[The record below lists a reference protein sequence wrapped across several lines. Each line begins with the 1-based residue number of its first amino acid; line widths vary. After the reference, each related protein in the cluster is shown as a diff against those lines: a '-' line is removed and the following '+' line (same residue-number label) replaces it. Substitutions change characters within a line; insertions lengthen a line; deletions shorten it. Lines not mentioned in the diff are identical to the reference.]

1 MTLYAYAGFRADDAV
16 GDIGARIGGS
26 GIQPKGLVHQD
37 TEAAVAAHQNG
48 ELIRSGRG
56 RSGGDIQNPAG
67 VFEKALHSKDLSAP
81 GRRVRV
87 FFRTARCVEFPGRA
101 VRFEKIGI
109 MSANQPGDAEP
120 NAGGRSEHRLLV
132 ERSAL
137 LDSAADGIFAVD
149 RDGIC
154 TFANR
159 ALTRLTDYSLEEFLG
174 ANIHDLI
181 HSRRPDGTPYPMN
194 ECPIYQC
201 VVKGAG
207 ARLENEVAWRKD
219 GVPVPVEYSTEPIVL
234 HGSAEGAVVTVRD
247 VSEQRAAREALQS
260 SERRLRLALAA
271 GRMGTW
277 LWDARTNRVHWD
289 EALERVFGL
298 EPGTFGGTYD
308 AFLELIHPDDRA
320 HVIERVDEAGRN
332 SSDYEV
338 EFRIRRRNGEVRWID
353 DRGQILSDASGR
365 RIGIT
370 GVCWDSTERREAE
383 QELRASSARQRAVLE
398 TALDG
403 IISIDRESR
412 IIEFNPA
419 AERIFGYRRDDV
431 VGKRM
436 PDLIIPAGLR
446 AGHWNGMEQH
456 LKTGHSA
463 ILGQRVELTALRA
476 DGTEFPVELAINR
489 ICGEP
494 PTFTGYVR
502 DITERRRYEADLKA
516 AREAAEDAN
525 QAKSQFLASMS
536 HELRTPLNAIIGY
549 SEMLQEE
556 ATELGAAELLPDLA
570 KIHTAGRHLLDLI
583 NDVLDLSKIEAGR
596 MELFREAFD
605 VCSAARDV
613 VDTALP
619 LAQKNGNELILNCPE
634 DAGSMNADLTKLRQ
648 SLLNLL
654 SNSSKFTQNGTI
666 RLEIERRRE
675 RSADRMIF
683 RVADTGIGIEPENVE
698 RLFEPF
704 EQADASTS
712 RRFGGTGLGLALS
725 RRFCRLMGGDLTATS
740 TPGEGSVF
748 TIELPVN
755 VAPLEADPKRRT
767 DAEPSSPG
775 ADVLV
780 VDDNPNA
787 RDLLDRTLRREGYR
801 TALASSGVEALEIAR
816 KLRPAAITL
825 DVMMPG
831 MDGWAVLG
839 QLKADPATC
848 DIPVIMVTVL
858 EDRNLAYSLGASDYL
873 TKPIDRERLASVL
886 RKHHCGRIPCPVL
899 VVEDDAG
906 SRRFLR
912 SILEH
917 ESWHVEEAEN
927 GVAALEWLSRSE
939 TVPELILLDLMM
951 PTMDGFELVN
961 TLRMNPEWRQIPI
974 IVITAKDITEED
986 RARLNGQVQ
995 QILTKGRIDREALL
1009 GELRQAL
1016 AGQRTAAG
1024 D

>member
-1 MTLYAYAGFRADDAV
+1 
-16 GDIGARIGGS
+16 
-26 GIQPKGLVHQD
+26 
-37 TEAAVAAHQNG
+37 
-48 ELIRSGRG
+48 
-56 RSGGDIQNPAG
+56 
-67 VFEKALHSKDLSAP
+67 
-81 GRRVRV
+81 
-87 FFRTARCVEFPGRA
+87 
-101 VRFEKIGI
+101 
-109 MSANQPGDAEP
+109 MSANRPADPEQDSS
-120 NAGGRSEHRLLV
+120 GRSEHRLLV

-137 LDSAADGIFAVD
+137 LDSAADGIYAID

-159 ALTRLTDYSLEEFLG
+159 ALTRLTGYSLEECLG
-174 ANIHDLI
+174 ANMHELI
-181 HSRRPDGTPYPMN
+181 HSRRVDGSPYPVE

-201 VVKGAG
+201 VASGMGAHVD
-207 ARLENEVAWRKD
+207 NEVAWRKD
-219 GVPVPVEYSTEPIVL
+219 STPVPVEYSTEPVVL
-234 HGSAEGAVVTVRD
+234 HGSTEGAVVTMRD

-289 EALERVFGL
+289 EALEKVFGL
-298 EPGTFGGTYD
+298 EPGSFGGTYD
-308 AFLELIHPDDRA
+308 AFLDLIYPDDRA
-320 HVIERVDEAGRN
+320 HVIETVNEAGRN
-332 SSDYEV
+332 GSDYEI
-338 EFRIRRRNGEVRWID
+338 EFRIQRTDGGIRWID
-353 DRGQILSDASGR
+353 DRGQVLSDPSGK
-365 RIGIT
+365 RIGIS
-370 GVCWDSTERREAE
+370 GVCWDSTERRQAE
-383 QELRASSARQRAVLE
+383 HELRAGEARNRAVLE

-403 IISIDRESR
+403 IISIDSRSR

-419 AERIFGYRRDDV
+419 AERIFGYRREDV
-431 VGKRM
+431 IGKPM
-436 PDLIIPAGLR
+436 PDLIIPAALR
-446 AGHWNGMEQH
+446 AGHRHGIERH
-456 LKTGHSA
+456 LKTGHSV
-463 ILGQRVELTALRA
+463 ILGQRVELMAVRA

-489 ICGEP
+489 ISGEP

-502 DITERRRYEADLKA
+502 DITERRRYEAELKT
-516 AREAAEDAN
+516 ARDAAEEAN

-556 ATELGAAELLPDLA
+556 AGELGAAELLPDLG

-596 MELFREAFD
+596 MELFRETFD
-605 VCSAARDV
+605 ACSAAQDV
-613 VDTALP
+613 MDTALP
-619 LAQKNGNELILNCPE
+619 LAQKNGNELILYCLE
-634 DAGSMNADLTKLRQ
+634 DAGSMHADMTKLRQ

-654 SNSSKFTQNGTI
+654 SNASKFTHNGTI
-666 RLEIERRRE
+666 RLEVERRRE
-675 RSADRMIF
+675 TSGDRMIF
-683 RVADTGIGIEPENVE
+683 RVSDTGIGIEPDKVE

-725 RRFCRLMGGDLTATS
+725 RRFCRLMGGDLTGTS
-740 TPGEGSVF
+740 SPGEGSVF

-767 DAEPSSPG
+767 EPEQPTPG

-787 RDLLDRTLRREGYR
+787 RDLLDRTLRKEGYR
-801 TALASSGVEALEIAR
+801 TALASSGVEALEMAR
-816 KLRPAAITL
+816 KLQPAAITL
-825 DVMMPG
+825 DVMLPG

-839 QLKADPATC
+839 QLKADPVTC

-873 TKPIDRERLASVL
+873 TKPIDRDRLAAVL

-917 ESWHVEEAEN
+917 ESWQVEEAEN
-927 GVAALEWLSRSE
+927 GVAALEWLNSHD

-961 TLRMNPEWRQIPI
+961 ALRVNPAWRQIPI
-974 IVITAKDITEED
+974 IVITAKDITEDD

-995 QILTKGRIDREALL
+995 RILSKGQIDREALL
-1009 GELRQAL
+1009 GELQRAL
-1016 AGQRTAAG
+1016 AGQRTASRR
-1024 D
+1024 

>member
-1 MTLYAYAGFRADDAV
+1 M
-16 GDIGARIGGS
+16 
-26 GIQPKGLVHQD
+26 
-37 TEAAVAAHQNG
+37 
-48 ELIRSGRG
+48 
-56 RSGGDIQNPAG
+56 
-67 VFEKALHSKDLSAP
+67 
-81 GRRVRV
+81 
-87 FFRTARCVEFPGRA
+87 
-101 VRFEKIGI
+101 
-109 MSANQPGDAEP
+109 
-120 NAGGRSEHRLLV
+120 

-137 LDSAADGIFAVD
+137 LDSAADGIYAID

-159 ALTRLTDYSLEEFLG
+159 ALTRLTGYSLEECLG
-174 ANIHDLI
+174 ANMHELI
-181 HSRRPDGTPYPMN
+181 HSRRPDGTPYPVVD
-194 ECPIYQC
+194 CPIYQC
-201 VVKGAG
+201 VANGTGAHVD
-207 ARLENEVAWRKD
+207 NEVAWRKD
-219 GVPVPVEYSTEPIVL
+219 GIPIPVAYSSEPIVL
-234 HGSAEGAVVTVRD
+234 HGSTEGAVVTMRD

-277 LWDARTNRVHWD
+277 LWDTRTNRVHWD
-289 EALERVFGL
+289 EALENVFGL
-298 EPGTFGGTYD
+298 EHGTFGGTYD
-308 AFLELIHPDDRA
+308 AFLELVHPDDRA
-320 HVIERVDEAGRN
+320 YVIEKINEAGRN
-332 SSDYEV
+332 GADYEI
-338 EFRIRRRNGEVRWID
+338 EFRVRRPDGTLRWID
-353 DRGQILSDASGR
+353 DRGQVVSDPSGK

-383 QELRASSARQRAVLE
+383 QELRLSEARQRAVLE

-403 IISIDRESR
+403 IVSIDRESR

-419 AERIFGYRRDDV
+419 AERIFGYRREDV
-431 VGKRM
+431 IGKPM
-436 PDLIIPAGLR
+436 PDLIIPAPLR
-446 AGHWNGMEQH
+446 AGHRSGIERH

-463 ILGQRVELTALRA
+463 ILGQRVELAALRA
-476 DGTEFPVELAINR
+476 DGTEFPVELAITR
-489 ICGEP
+489 ISGEP

-516 AREAAEDAN
+516 ARDAAEYAN

-556 ATELGAAELLPDLA
+556 AGELGAAELLPDLA

-596 MELFREAFD
+596 MELYRETFD

-619 LAQKNGNELILNCPE
+619 LAQKNGNELVLNCPE
-634 DAGSMNADLTKLRQ
+634 DAGSMHADLTKLRQ

-654 SNSSKFTQNGTI
+654 SNASKFTQNGTI
-666 RLEIERRRE
+666 RLDIEPRTG
-675 RSADRMIF
+675 RSGDRILF
-683 RVADTGIGIEPENVE
+683 RVSDTGIGIEPENVE

-748 TIELPVN
+748 TIEMPLN
-755 VAPLEADPKRRT
+755 VAPLEADPKGRT
-767 DAEPSSPG
+767 EAEQPSSG

-801 TALASSGVEALEIAR
+801 TALASSGVEALEMAR
-816 KLRPAAITL
+816 KLLPAAITL

-839 QLKADPATC
+839 QLKADPLTC

-873 TKPIDRERLASVL
+873 TKPIDRDRLAAVL
-886 RKHHCGRIPCPVL
+886 RKHHCGRVPCPVL

-912 SILEH
+912 NILEH

-927 GVAALEWLSRSE
+927 GVAALEWLNSSE

-961 TLRMNPEWRQIPI
+961 ALRLNPAWRQIPI
-974 IVITAKDITEED
+974 IVITAKDITEDD

-995 QILTKGRIDREALL
+995 RILSKGRVDREALL
-1009 GELRQAL
+1009 GELRRAL
-1016 AGQRTAAG
+1016 AGQRTTAG
-1024 D
+1024 RG